1 MSNSLNNI
9 ELAEHRYF
17 VTIKTNMLTR
27 INEII
32 NQLNSR
38 IPIINDW
45 VNAFLST
52 ARKGYKQS
60 DLDKGSER
68 VFHKWASYLFSIPN
82 STPIGSDLVFDSDEG
97 YRIHIDIKTALI
109 SNQSDYKGVIN
120 IGQNQT
126 SYSIPNT
133 FTANLPPRYVDGK
146 ITLTYVVQV
155 IHEQLSDK
163 IHAIVLGC
171 IPNGLLYRI
180 YGNQI
185 VRAGKGGWGKA
196 KDFRFRY
203 YTKKGGILSFMLLP
217 DKPPRVEII
226 TALQNSACVNS
237 LASLGLIVNHYHK

>member
-1 MSNSLNNI
+1 MSNLLNNL
-9 ELAEHRYF
+9 ELAEYRYF

-38 IPIINDW
+38 IPIKSDW
-45 VNAFLST
+45 ENAFLST

-68 VFHKWASYLFSIPN
+68 VFHKWASYLFPTPN

-97 YRIHIDIKTALI
+97 YRIHIDVKTALI
-109 SNQSDYKGVIN
+109 SNESDYKGVIN

-126 SYSIPNT
+126 SYSIPNK
-133 FTANLPPRYVDGK
+133 FKANLPTIYVDGK

-163 IHAIVLGC
+163 IHALVLGC
-171 IPNGLLYRI
+171 IPNGKLYRI
-180 YGNQI
+180 YEDQI

-203 YTKKGGILSFMLLP
+203 YTKKGGILSFKLIP
-217 DKPPRVEII
+217 GKPKRVEII
-226 TALQNSACVNS
+226 TALQNSDCVKS
-237 LASLGLIVNHYHK
+237 LASLGLLINHYH